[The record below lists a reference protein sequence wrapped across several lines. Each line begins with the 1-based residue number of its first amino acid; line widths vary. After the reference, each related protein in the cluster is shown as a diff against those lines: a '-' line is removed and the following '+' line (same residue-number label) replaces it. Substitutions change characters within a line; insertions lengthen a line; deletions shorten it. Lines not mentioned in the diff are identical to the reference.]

1 MVKILYLVLAG
12 LLFLS
17 TCSFFYLQMNEKYP
31 SLPATV
37 AVSNTSIQPR
47 SAAEAQT
54 QTPQP
59 TVLGAAAGDSASE
72 EFVSDITVPQP
83 ADFVQFDGGELVL
96 KLNGMKQLNDAG
108 RIDSFAKALRAEPR
122 SDASLAAERQLTE
135 LLQTKVQTFR
145 QSALSR
151 IDCGEYFCLV
161 VAPVQQPDQLFNE
174 FLQHSKPLRFGSG
187 SFYNFQS
194 NGELYNSLVLSLS
207 ANTVIQ

>member
-1 MVKILYLVLAG
+1 MVKILSLVLAG

-17 TCSFFYLQMNEKYP
+17 ACSFFYLQMHEEKP

-37 AVSNTSIQPR
+37 AISNPALPPR
-47 SAAEAQT
+47 TTAEVQT
-54 QTPQP
+54 KASQP
-59 TVLGAAAGDSASE
+59 TVLGAAAGGSISE
-72 EFVSDITVPQP
+72 EFLSTETVPQP

-135 LLQTKVQTFR
+135 LMQTKVQTFR

-151 IDCGEYFCLV
+151 IDCGAHFCLV
-161 VAPVQQPDQLFNE
+161 VAPVQQPDELFNE
-174 FLQHSKPLRFGSG
+174 FLQHSKTLSFGSG
-187 SFYNFQS
+187 SFYNFHS
-194 NGELYNSLVLSLS
+194 NGELYNSLILSLS